1 MIARPTPVSGTGI
14 ATIPVQPDRSRS
26 CRAANRFAAASTGSP
41 EGLRLRS
48 TAAPEGA
55 SGPKESSASPGSGAP
70 EPILSGQGGRVVAR
84 ELTGRT
90 GRIGIAGSRQ
100 RAGQGLDFLRRQPA
114 RTQQRGRLPAEV
126 DDRRFD
132 ADGARPVV
140 EQEVDRTA
148 ERIEDV
154 LRAGGA
160 DRARGVRARRGD
172 RAAGPFQERPRGRAA
187 WRPHGESG
195 QTGPGKPGNRA
206 VRQTPQH
213 EGKRARPEPLRQSLR
228 LAGPFDQPP
237 RGGDIRP
244 RPVSDVDDQ
253 RVEFGAVFGRE
264 YARHR
269 PVVGR
274 IGAEP
279 VNGFRRECDE
289 TAAPQDTGGF
299 RNRSRFGRLPNRAH
313 GR

>member
-1 MIARPTPVSGTGI
+1 MQGGEQVRRGLDRIAGRAQVALDRRAGGGVGAEGEQRLAGLRGSGT
-14 ATIPVQPDRSRS
+14 D
-26 CRAANRFAAASTGSP
+26 P
-41 EGLRLRS
+41 ER
-48 TAAPEGA
+48 
-55 SGPKESSASPGSGAP
+55 
-70 EPILSGQGGRVVAR
+70 QGGRVVAR
-84 ELTGRT
+84 ELTGRA

-100 RAGQGLDFLRRQPA
+100 RAGQGLYFLRRQPA
-114 RTQQRGRLPAEV
+114 RAQQSGRLPAEV
-126 DDRRFD
+126 DDGRFD

-140 EQEVDRTA
+140 EHEVDGIA

-160 DRARGVRARRGD
+160 DRPRRVRARRGD
-172 RAAGPFQERPRGRAA
+172 GTPGPFQKRPRGRAA
-187 WRPHGESG
+187 WRPHGESR
-195 QTGPGKPGNRA
+195 QAGPGKPGNRA
-206 VRQTPQH
+206 VRQTRQD
-213 EGKRARPEPLRQSLR
+213 EGKRARPEPLRQGLR

-237 RGGDIRP
+237 RGGDIQ
-244 RPVSDVDDQ
+244 DVDDQ
-253 RVEFGAVFGRE
+253 RVEFGAVLGRE

-289 TAAPQDTGGF
+289 TAAPQDSGGF
-299 RNRSRFGRLPNRAH
+299 RDRSRFGRLPNRAH